1 MWRPSNNKSA
11 MASKEIN
18 KKFKICVIGT
28 GYVGLVS
35 GTCLSEIGHKVI
47 CVDNNKEKIKKLQ
60 NGICP
65 IFEPGLDK
73 MIARNRKKGRLFF
86 TVNIRDAVK
95 NSDIIFIA
103 VHTPTKEN
111 GETDLQFVEAVSK
124 QVAKAMDGY
133 KIIVSKSTMPV
144 KTGQKIKEIISKFC
158 QKGIGFD
165 VVSNP
170 EFLREG
176 SAIKDFLEPDRIVI
190 GVESK
195 KAQQIMKR
203 IYLPIKAPI
212 IFTCIESAE
221 IIKHSCN
228 AFLATKISFIN
239 AIANICEKN
248 HGDVKEVAHAIGLDK
263 RIGHSFLDAGIGFG
277 GSCFPKDVSAF
288 INVAQKSGYDF
299 SLLREVEKINQRQK
313 ENFVKKIKKN
323 ISGFKN
329 GIKNKKL
336 GILGLSFKPNTD
348 DMRFAPSV
356 YIINRL
362 LAEGAIIKAFDPVAK
377 GNAKEI
383 FKNKIVYC
391 SNVFETAKNCDA
403 LIILTEWD
411 EFKNMDLKKVKNLL
425 KSPIIIDGRNIF
437 NPEKMKKLGF
447 NYYSIGRK

>member
-1 MWRPSNNKSA
+1 MDSKKINRKS
-11 MASKEIN
+11 
-18 KKFKICVIGT
+18 KICVIGA

-35 GTCLSEIGHKVI
+35 GTCLAEIGHKVV

-73 MIARNRKKGRLFF
+73 MIAKNKKEGRLFF
-86 TVNIRDAVK
+86 TEDIEYAVK
-95 NSDIIFIA
+95 SADIIFIA

-111 GETDLQFVEAVSK
+111 GETDLQFVEDVSK
-124 QVAKAMDGY
+124 QVAKAMDSY

-158 QKGIGFD
+158 KKGVDFD

-195 KAQQIMKR
+195 KAMQIMKT

-248 HGDVKEVAHAIGLDK
+248 HGDVEEVANAIGLDK
-263 RIGHSFLDAGIGFG
+263 RIGQSFLSAGIGFG

-313 ENFVKKIKKN
+313 ENFVKKIKES
-323 ISGFKN
+323 ISGLEN
-329 GIKNKKL
+329 GLKNKKL

-362 LAEGAIIKAFDPVAK
+362 LAEGATIKAFDPVAK
-377 GNAKEI
+377 ENAKKI
-383 FKNKIVYC
+383 FKDKIVYC
-391 SNVFETAKNCDA
+391 SDVFETAKNCDA

-411 EFKNMDLKKVKNLL
+411 EFKKINLKKIKSLL
-425 KSPIIIDGRNIF
+425 KNPIIIDGRNIF
-437 NPEKMKKLGF
+437 NPEKIKKLGF
-447 NYYSIGRK
+447 NYISIGRK